1 MIADELLRDL
11 LAAWPVGRLA
21 TLDEPHAPHL
31 VPIVFCLDGEAL
43 YSPVDGKRKRG
54 RPLKRLQNVAAN
66 DSCSLLLDQYD
77 DDWRQLWWV
86 RLDGTGEVYRPAAD
100 HEAVL
105 RRRLLAK
112 YPQYASVPITGDD
125 PVFLRM
131 RWTKV
136 SAWAETD
143 LETSVI
149 RALAKPSS

>member
-1 MIADELLRDL
+1 
-11 LAAWPVGRLA
+11 
-21 TLDEPHAPHL
+21 
-31 VPIVFCLDGEAL
+31 
-43 YSPVDGKRKRG
+43 

-86 RLDGTGEVYRPAAD
+86 RLDGTGEVYRPVAD

-105 RRRLLAK
+105 RQRLLAK
-112 YPQYASVPITGDD
+112 YPQYVSVPITGDD